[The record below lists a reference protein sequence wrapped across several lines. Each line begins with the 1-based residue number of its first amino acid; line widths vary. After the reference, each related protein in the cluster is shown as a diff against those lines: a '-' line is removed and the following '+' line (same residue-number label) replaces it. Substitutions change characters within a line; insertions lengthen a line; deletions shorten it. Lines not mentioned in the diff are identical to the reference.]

1 MYKYA
6 IIGFGGLGKLHM
18 TNLHKLEQV
27 RGDLKLQALCA
38 TSAAA
43 LNKNVE
49 LNLGT
54 VDMGAIDLSK
64 CNFYTDYKE
73 LLDKEELDFV
83 VSALPTYMHEEVA
96 VYALNKGVHVL
107 SEKPMALTA
116 EGCERMLEAA
126 KNSGKKLMIGQ
137 CLRFDPAV
145 RKLKE
150 YIDNETFGKPYR
162 AEFSRYSQVPTWS
175 SKNWIIDPERSGGC
189 VFDMHIHDVDLIN
202 WMFGTPNAVR
212 SAVTSVKVGLEAIF
226 TQYFYDDL
234 LVTSNADW
242 SMPAKFP
249 FEARSLVNFTGATVI
264 LQGGKLTVYTD
275 TDTFSPE
282 LPEVDA
288 FMAEMQTF
296 LKAAFDGEDNE
307 DYSAESVYN
316 SVKLALIEIES
327 SKDLST
333 VKIK

>member
-18 TNLHKLEQV
+18 TNLYKFEQE

-54 VDMGAIDLSK
+54 VDMGAIDLSN

-73 LLDKEELDFV
+73 LIDSEDLDFI

-96 VYALNKGVHVL
+96 VYALNKGIHVF

-116 EGCERMLEAA
+116 DGCERMIEAA
-126 KNSGKKLMIGQ
+126 KKSGKKLMIGQ
-137 CLRFDPAV
+137 CLRFDPTY
-145 RKLKE
+145 RKIKE
-150 YIDNETFGKPYR
+150 YIDNKTFGNIYR

-175 SKNWIIDPERSGGC
+175 SKNWIIDPKRSGGC
-189 VFDMHIHDVDLIN
+189 IFDMHIHDVDLIN
-202 WMFGTPNAVR
+202 WMFGMPNAVR
-212 SAVTSVKVGLEAIF
+212 SAVTNTKIELGAIF

-234 LVTSNADW
+234 LVTANADW
-242 SMPAKFP
+242 SLPAKFP
-249 FEARSLVNFTGATVI
+249 FEARAIFNFEQAMVTLMGD
-264 LQGGKLTVYTD
+264 KLTIYKDDEVITPEITGD
-275 TDTFSPE
+275 TYFVAEMRAFLNYVIDDIPCSDTSPE
-282 LPEVDA
+282 DIY
-288 FMAEMQTF
+288 
-296 LKAAFDGEDNE
+296 D
-307 DYSAESVYN
+307 
-316 SVKLALIEIES
+316 SVKLALTEIES
-327 SKDLST
+327 SKTLET
-333 VKIK
+333 LKVK